1 MFHTLVNLMGAAI
14 DSPDIVTFLQQ
25 HGFKYPTKPF
35 ISNRSTETS
44 YWIENKKLGID
55 LLFDAQPYLA
65 AYPLIQGNKKGIFVP
80 RLASAR
86 WYNNKS
92 STIFPAQVNFDSSF
106 AQLNASLGAPT
117 IRSSEISPVWLND
130 DGSESFFRWRIPID
144 EQKHISWGPEFTDEQ
159 IVKDIVLGLDYVSP
173 LFHLYNEMTYDT
185 FDQFAHG
192 SYFYKTSCLM
202 FLQWALDRQLI
213 TTGGRTAALDWVQNL
228 NRGYVT
234 TDDFAAEHRFL
245 NAYLKNLSGHDVV
258 YDRDLAFTFL
268 KDPSLRNNYLGA
280 AARAVLDTIP
290 FDPEHFA
297 AVASMLDRRLKEY
310 RDHAFAKSR
319 KQLSYIE
326 SPQ

>member
-1 MFHTLVNLMGAAI
+1 MFHTLVNLIGAAI

-25 HGFKYPTKPF
+25 HGFKYPGKPF

-44 YWIENKKLGID
+44 YWIENKKLGMG

-80 RLASAR
+80 RLVNVR

-106 AQLNASLGAPT
+106 AQLNASLGTPT

-144 EQKHISWGPEFTDEQ
+144 KQKQISWGPEFTDEQ
-159 IVKDIVLGLDYVSP
+159 IVKDVVLGLDYRTP
-173 LFHLYNEMTYDT
+173 LFYLYNEMTYNTYDE
-185 FDQFAHG
+185 FAKEQ
-192 SYFYKTSCLM
+192 SFYKTSCLM
-202 FLQWALDRQLI
+202 FVQWALDRQLI
-213 TTGGRTAALDWVQNL
+213 ASDGSSSALDWAQSL

-234 TDDFAAEHRFL
+234 KEDFATEYRFL

-258 YDRDLAFTFL
+258 YDRDIAFTFL
-268 KDPSLRNNYLGA
+268 KEPSHRNNYLGA
-280 AARAVLDTIP
+280 AAKAVLDAIP
-290 FDPEHFA
+290 FDREHCGT
-297 AVASMLDRRLKEY
+297 VSSLLDQRLKEY
-310 RDHAFAKSR
+310 REHAFAKSR
-319 KQLSYIE
+319 KQLS
-326 SPQ
+326 